1 MDKIRANID
10 QVKDYVHRKSVI
22 RTVPSAKFAK
32 IIIIIIITIII
43 ETIDVN
49 SKICVRYVFFFIY

>member
-32 IIIIIIITIII
+32 IIIIIITIII